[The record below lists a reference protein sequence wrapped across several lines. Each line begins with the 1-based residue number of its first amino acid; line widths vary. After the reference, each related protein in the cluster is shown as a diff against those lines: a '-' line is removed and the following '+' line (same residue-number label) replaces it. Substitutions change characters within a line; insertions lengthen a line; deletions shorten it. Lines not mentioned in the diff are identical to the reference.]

1 MQRINIL
8 TLSVAAAAAVVAET
22 FGTLTGATAS
32 AAGNAQGVFR
42 TDAASGEQVPLD
54 CLGTAVVKAGGAFSA
69 GDELEVGADGKAVV
83 QSAGVTVAR
92 ALEEATAD
100 GDRVE
105 VFLIPN

>member
-1 MQRINIL
+1 MQRKSIL
-8 TLSVAAAAAVVAET
+8 TLTAVAAAAVVAET
-22 FGTLTGATAS
+22 FGTLTGATAT

-42 TDAASGEQVPLD
+42 TDAATGERVPLD
-54 CLGTAVVKAGGAFSA
+54 CLGTAVVTAGGAFSA
-69 GDELEVGADGKAVV
+69 GDELEVGAGGKAVV

-92 ALEEATAD
+92 ALEDAAAD